1 MATAE
6 HQGGRAPLNV
16 VIVGG
21 GTAGWMTAAALA
33 GMLGPRIAHVR
44 LVESD
49 EIGTVGVGEATL
61 PHMRDFNDAVGI
73 IEADMMRRTDA
84 TFKLGIEFVNWGR
97 RGSRYI
103 HPFGAFGRP
112 LGGVAFHHQWLRA
125 RVAGLPQASGELAD
139 YSFAIALAN
148 AGRFDFP
155 DTDKSAAGSTFDYAY
170 HFDASLYAQYLRAFS
185 ERRGVVRTEGRV
197 VDVALDGEDG
207 RIRSVT
213 LASGEMV
220 EGDLFV
226 DCSGFRALLIEGALG
241 ADYEDWSRWPPCDR
255 AWAAPSA
262 KLDVIPPYT
271 RSTAREAGWQWRIP
285 LQHRTGNGY
294 IFASAFIGEGEA
306 ADALTA
312 SLGDDRL
319 ADPRL
324 LRFRAGRRRAS
335 WRRTCVA
342 VGLASGFLEPLES
355 TSIYLIQAAV
365 MALVRL
371 FPGPQVDPA
380 LADEFNRD
388 MDVQYARIRDF
399 LILHYHLNERDDG
412 DDLWRHCRDTPPPD
426 SLAERMALF
435 GHSGFVPEYK
445 DGLFTPPSWLSVYL
459 GQGLEPAGHQP
470 RAALMPIDMLTSE
483 LDDLR
488 ARIRSGVAAMPPHD
502 QFIADYCAA
511 PVRAVAA

>member
-33 GMLGPRIAHVR
+33 SILGPRIAHVR
-44 LVESD
+44 LIESD

-61 PHMRDFNDAVGI
+61 PHMREFNDAVGI
-73 IEADMMRRTDA
+73 IEADMMRRTNA
-84 TFKLGIEFVNWGR
+84 TFKLGIEFVDWGVQ
-97 RGSRYI
+97 GARYI

-125 RVAGLPQASGELAD
+125 RQAGRTEPLAD
-139 YSFAIALAN
+139 YSFAIALAK

-155 DTDKSAAGSTFDYAY
+155 DTDKSAAASTFDYAY
-170 HFDASLYAQYLRAFS
+170 HFDASLYAAYLRAFS
-185 ERRGVVRTEGRV
+185 ERRGVTRTEGRV

-213 LASGEMV
+213 LASGEIV
-220 EGDLFV
+220 GGDLFV

-241 ADYEDWSRWPPCDR
+241 ADYEDWSRWLPCDR
-255 AWAAPSA
+255 AWAAPSG
-262 KLDVIPPYT
+262 KLATIPPYT
-271 RSTAREAGWQWRIP
+271 RATAREAGWQWRIS
-285 LQHRTGNGY
+285 LQHRTGTGY
-294 IFASAFIGEGEA
+294 IFASTFIEEQAA

-312 SLGDDRL
+312 TLGDDRL

-335 WRRTCVA
+335 WRRNCVA

-371 FPGPQVDPA
+371 FPEPKVDPA
-380 LADEFNRD
+380 LADEFNRE

-399 LILHYHLNERDDG
+399 LILHYHLNRRDDG
-412 DDLWRHCRDTPPPD
+412 ELWRHCRDTPPPD
-426 SLAERMALF
+426 SLAEKMELF
-435 GHSGFVPEYK
+435 RHSGVVQEYK
-445 DGLFTPPSWLSVYL
+445 DGLFTPPSWLSVYH
-459 GQGLEPAGHQP
+459 GQGLEPAAYQP
-470 RAALMPIDMLTSE
+470 RAALMPIETLTGE
-483 LDDLR
+483 LHDLLR
-488 ARIRSGVAAMPPHD
+488 RIRAGVAAMPPHD
-502 QFIADYCAA
+502 EFIADYCAA
-511 PVRAVAA
+511 APARAEAA